1 MPGCG
6 KGFGQQWELLG
17 SEPGCDC
24 CHTWWSWGRAKISAF
39 CCHFFHPSFSAPFPP
54 QMKLGAPRPL
64 SPAEGTP
71 AQAGASSMGFWCVC
85 RSVQG
90 LWLPRAAVTPP
101 VFPSHHRLLA
111 APPFS
116 VWAGKCTQGKQTPLP
131 PTASASGFPALA
143 RQWDAQLFPPVSHG
157 CAARAVPSTGPQGPP
172 RSCPQLKPPRT
183 SLRPENPQEPPKPP
197 GGSSVVLSP
206 RACPFL
212 TLSFRNFREKKGS
225 WKRAAL

>member
-1 MPGCG
+1 
-6 KGFGQQWELLG
+6 
-17 SEPGCDC
+17 
-24 CHTWWSWGRAKISAF
+24 
-39 CCHFFHPSFSAPFPP
+39 
-54 QMKLGAPRPL
+54 MKLGAPRPL

-71 AQAGASSMGFWCVC
+71 AQADVSSMGFWCVC

-116 VWAGKCTQGKQTPLP
+116 MWAGKCTRDKQTPLP

-157 CAARAVPSTGPQGPP
+157 CAASAVPSTGLPPHPPQGPP

-183 SLRPENPQEPPKPP
+183 SLRPENPQGPPKPP
-197 GGSSVVLSP
+197 GGSSVAPLAQSL
-206 RACPFL
+206 PF
-212 TLSFRNFREKKGS
+212 SHFVF
-225 WKRAAL
+225 